1 MCASDLS
8 RREPTIYRF
17 RLIITRR
24 ARLLAADKSESTLA
38 LVAIHLLLTRAII
51 LYVLIC
57 AAWGLS
63 NALRA
68 RPASDSYRTT
78 LLIAEALFVV
88 QALVGLELL
97 GEGKAPAQWLHYLY
111 GLLGIAVLPAVVGYV
126 GRGKKRESLW
136 LGLTALFLSGVA
148 IRAMMTGSG

>member
-1 MCASDLS
+1 M
-8 RREPTIYRF
+8 
-17 RLIITRR
+17 
-24 ARLLAADKSESTLA
+24 
-38 LVAIHLLLTRAII
+38 VAIHLLLTRTII
-51 LYVLIC
+51 LYLLIC

-97 GEGKAPAQWLHYLY
+97 GEGKVPAQWLHYLY
-111 GLLGIAVLPAVVGYV
+111 GLLGVAVLPAVVGYV
-126 GRGKKRESLW
+126 GRGKQRESLW
-136 LGLTALFLSGVA
+136 LGLTALFLCGVA